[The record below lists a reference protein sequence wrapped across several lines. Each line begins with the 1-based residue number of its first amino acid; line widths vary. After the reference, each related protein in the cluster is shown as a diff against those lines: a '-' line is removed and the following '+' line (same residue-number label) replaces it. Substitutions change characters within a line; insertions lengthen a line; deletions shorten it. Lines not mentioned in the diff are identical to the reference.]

1 MQGLRVNRSTYD
13 KHFSSPVAPRTLYNQ
28 KLRSLIL
35 EVYAVSKKRFG
46 ANTICFV
53 LSRDYGI
60 SISVGRVYRLMKTMQ
75 LPKMS
80 TVKSK
85 LISMKPQENLPCSN
99 LLNQQFNPEK
109 PNQVWVSD
117 ITYIKTGSAFSY
129 L

>member
-1 MQGLRVNRSTYD
+1 
-13 KHFSSPVAPRTLYNQ
+13 
-28 KLRSLIL
+28 
-35 EVYAVSKKRFG
+35 
-46 ANTICFV
+46 
-53 LSRDYGI
+53 
-60 SISVGRVYRLMKTMQ
+60 MKTMQ

-80 TVKSK
+80 TVKPK